1 MEFPD
6 TVPSAEL
13 NGDVAA
19 GATLDAYVRE
29 FSPSWRSTTGT
40 LTILFLFL
48 AAIPALMLVFVP
60 FTGFPGWRV
69 FSLGGLLWFA
79 WLLGRQLVSKRPA
92 LRVGP
97 EGISAAVLKNRC
109 IAWSEVSD
117 IESQTVQ
124 GNTSIIVSLAPH
136 VNEKWW
142 WGSRKKRLGVP
153 LSSIKTK
160 DHTQAIAAVTQ
171 AFAAYGGR
179 GFTQAMAQRTAELKA
194 AEDFEARLKQLTPVT
209 WALYLVVCLN
219 VAVWLAN
226 LGSGLN
232 ALKPLP
238 SELLAW
244 GANSA
249 ASVVEDRQYW
259 RLLTAAFLHG
269 GFLHLALNMLGLW
282 EAGRQLNRLHGNFQF
297 LLIYL
302 ASALTGSALSL
313 HFSAQQSVSVG
324 ASGAVF
330 GVLGALLVAMH
341 QHRGQIP
348 GLTTK
353 KVMTS
358 QGVFLAYALVQGFS
372 QQGIDNAAHVG
383 GLVAG
388 CVLAWL
394 LTEKIADAVTPARR
408 LSTATIG
415 ALVSAMAVAAL
426 VVTTPTPSVHHRQLF
441 EFQAGLTRILPA
453 MQAAEKAFQADVK
466 AFREGKMPEPEFVQ
480 AIEARHLPGYQAVQ
494 RALAPLDIPANDK
507 IGAGM
512 RDVKRANNLMVE
524 LMQIQLAT
532 ARAVQGDVTAAAGQ
546 ARVRVISAELKAI
559 DARISERVSAA
570 KPKSKSKSNP

>member
-13 NGDVAA
+13 A
-19 GATLDAYVRE
+19 GETYVRE
-29 FSPSWRSTTGT
+29 FYPSWRSTTGT
-40 LTILFLFL
+40 LTMLFLFI
-48 AAIPALMLVFVP
+48 AAIPGLMLVFASHA
-60 FTGFPGWRV
+60 GFPWG
-69 FSLGGLLWFA
+69 LAATTGGLLWLA
-79 WLLGRQLVSKRPA
+79 WLLGRQLVGGRSA

-97 EGISAAVLKNRC
+97 EGISAAILKNRA

-117 IESQTVQ
+117 IASQTVQ

-142 WGSRKKRLGVP
+142 WGSRKKRLGVA
-153 LSSIKTK
+153 LSSIRTK
-160 DHTQAIAAVTQ
+160 DQAQAIAAATQ

-179 GFTQAMAQRTAELKA
+179 GFMQALEQRTAEIKA
-194 AEDFEARLKQLTPVT
+194 VADFDARLKRLTPVT
-209 WALYLVVCLN
+209 WALYLVVGVN
-219 VAVWLAN
+219 IAVWLAN
-226 LGSGLN
+226 LGAGMS
-232 ALKPLP
+232 AFKPLP
-238 SELLAW
+238 AELLAW

-259 RLLTAAFLHG
+259 RLLTATFLHG

-302 ASALTGSALSL
+302 ASALAGSALSL

-348 GLTTK
+348 GATSK
-353 KVMTS
+353 NVMTS
-358 QGVFLAYALVQGFS
+358 QGIFLVYALVQGFS
-372 QQGIDNAAHVG
+372 KQGIDNAAHVG

-394 LTEKIADAVTPARR
+394 LTEKIAAVATPARR
-408 LSTATIG
+408 LSTAAIG
-415 ALVSAMAVAAL
+415 ALLSAVAVVGL
-426 VVTTPTPSVHHRQLF
+426 VYATPTPAVHHRQLF
-441 EFQAGLTRILPA
+441 EFQAGLTRILPT
-453 MQAAEKAFQADVK
+453 MQATEKAFQADVK
-466 AFREGKMPEPEFVQ
+466 ALREGKMSEVQ
-480 AIEARHLPGYQAVQ
+480 FSEALEMQHLPGYQAVQ
-494 RALAPLDIPANDK
+494 RALAPLDVPANDK
-507 IGAGM
+507 VGAGM
-512 RDVKRANNLMVE
+512 LDVKRANSLLVE
-524 LMQIQLAT
+524 LMQIQLTT
-532 ARAVQGDVTAAAGQ
+532 ARAAQSDGAAAAVGQ
-546 ARVRVISAELKAI
+546 ARIGAINAELKVI
-559 DARISERVSAA
+559 NSRISERVNAA
-570 KPKSKSKSNP
+570 KPKSKP

>member
-1 MEFPD
+1 MDFQD

-13 NGDVAA
+13 A
-19 GATLDAYVRE
+19 GHADAPAYVRE
-29 FSPSWRSTTGT
+29 FPPSWRSTTGT
-40 LTILFLFL
+40 LTILFSFL
-48 AAIPALMLVFVP
+48 AAIPALMLVLMP
-60 FTGFPGWRV
+60 FGGFPWGRLAA
-69 FSLGGLLWFA
+69 LGGLLWFV
-79 WLLGRQLVSKRPA
+79 WLLGRQLVGGRPA

-97 EGISAAVLKNRC
+97 EGISAAILKNRT
-109 IAWSEVSD
+109 IVWSEVAD
-117 IESQTVQ
+117 IASQTVQ
-124 GNTSIIVSLAPH
+124 GNTSITVSLAPH
-136 VNEKWW
+136 TKDKWW
-142 WGSRKKRLGVP
+142 WGSRKKSLAIP
-153 LSSIKTK
+153 LSSIRTK
-160 DHTQAIAAVTQ
+160 EHAQAIEAAVR
-171 AFAAYGGR
+171 AFATYGGR
-179 GFTQAMAQRTAELKA
+179 GFMQAAELRAAELKA
-194 AEDFEARLKQLTPVT
+194 VGDFEARLKQLTPVT
-209 WALYLVVCLN
+209 WALYLVVGVN

-226 LGSGLN
+226 LGAGIS
-232 ALKPLP
+232 AFKPLP

-313 HFSAQQSVSVG
+313 HFSAQQSVAVG

-348 GLTTK
+348 GLISK
-353 KVMTS
+353 NVMTS

-372 QQGIDNAAHVG
+372 KQGIDNAAHVG

-394 LTEKIADAVTPARR
+394 LTEKISPAATPARR
-408 LSTATIG
+408 LSTAGLG
-415 ALVSAMAVAAL
+415 ALLSGVAVAAL
-426 VVTTPTPSVHHRQLF
+426 VATTPTPAVHHRQLF
-441 EFQAGLTRILPA
+441 AFQAGLTRALPA

-466 AFREGKMPEPEFVQ
+466 AMRDGKMSEAQFTQ
-480 AIEARHLPGYQAVQ
+480 AVEAQHLPAYQAVQ
-494 RALAPLDIPANDK
+494 RTLAPLDVPANDK
-507 IGAGM
+507 VGAGM
-512 RDVKRANNLMVE
+512 RDVKRANSLLVE
-524 LMQIQLAT
+524 MMQIQVSNA
-532 ARAVQGDVTAAAGQ
+532 QAAAGDAAAVSGQ
-546 ARVRVISAELKAI
+546 ARMLLINAELKAI
-559 DARISERVSAA
+559 NVRISERVNAA
-570 KPKSKSKSNP
+570 KPKLKP

>member
-6 TVPSAEL
+6 TVPSAL
-13 NGDVAA
+13 LA
-19 GATLDAYVRE
+19 GAPDAPEYVRE
-29 FSPSWRSTTGT
+29 FPSSWRSTTGT
-40 LTILFLFL
+40 LTILFSFL
-48 AAIPALMLVFVP
+48 AVIPALILVFVP
-60 FTGFPGWRV
+60 FSGFPGWRLA
-69 FSLGGLLWFA
+69 SLGGLLWFV
-79 WLLGRQLVSKRPA
+79 WLFGRQLVGGRPA

-97 EGISAAVLKNRC
+97 EGISAAVLKNRT
-109 IAWSEVSD
+109 IAWAEVSD
-117 IESQTVQ
+117 IESQSAQ
-124 GNTSIIVSLAPH
+124 GHTSINVSLAPH
-136 VNEKWW
+136 VKDKWW
-142 WGSRKKRLGVP
+142 WGSRKKRLCILLNGVR
-153 LSSIKTK
+153 TK
-160 DHTQAIAAVTQ
+160 DHPDAIMAATQ
-171 AFAAYGGR
+171 AFATYGGR
-179 GFTQAMAQRTAELKA
+179 GFMQAMEQRTAELKA
-194 AEDFEARLKQLTPVT
+194 VENFDARLKELTPVT
-209 WALYLVVCLN
+209 WALYLVVGVN

-226 LGSGLN
+226 LGAGIS
-232 ALKPLP
+232 AFKPLP

-259 RLLTAAFLHG
+259 RLLTATFLHG

-282 EAGRQLNRLHGNFQF
+282 QGGVQLNRLHGNFQF

-330 GVLGALLVAMH
+330 GVLGALLVAVH

-348 GLTTK
+348 GVTSK
-353 KVMTS
+353 NVMTS

-372 QQGIDNAAHVG
+372 KQGIDNAAHVG
-383 GLVAG
+383 GLMAG
-388 CVLAWL
+388 CVLAWV
-394 LTEKIADAVTPARR
+394 LTEKIAAVATPARR
-408 LSTATIG
+408 LSTAAIG
-415 ALVSAMAVAAL
+415 SLLSATAVAAL
-426 VVTTPTPSVHHRQLF
+426 VTTTPTPAVHHRQLF

-480 AIEARHLPGYQAVQ
+480 AIETRHLPGYQAVQ

-507 IGAGM
+507 VGAGM

-532 ARAVQGDVTAAAGQ
+532 ARAVQGDITASAGQ
-546 ARVRVISAELKAI
+546 ARVLVISAELKAI
-559 DARISERVSAA
+559 ESRISERVSAA
-570 KPKSKSKSNP
+570 KPKSKSNP

>member
-13 NGDVAA
+13 A
-19 GATLDAYVRE
+19 GEASVPGYVRE
-29 FSPSWRSTTGT
+29 FRPSWRSTTGT
-40 LTILFLFL
+40 LTILFIFL
-48 AAIPALMLVFVP
+48 ATIPALMLMVVP
-60 FTGFPGWRV
+60 FSGFPGWRV
-69 FSLGGLLWFA
+69 VSLGGLLWFV
-79 WLLGRQLVSKRPA
+79 WLLGRQLVGGRPA

-117 IESQTVQ
+117 IQSQTVQ

-142 WGSRKKRLGVP
+142 WGSRKKRLGIP
-153 LSSIKTK
+153 LSSIRTK
-160 DHTQAIAAVTQ
+160 DHGQAIVAATQ
-171 AFAAYGGR
+171 AFANYGGR
-179 GFTQAMAQRTAELKA
+179 GFMQATQLRAAELKA
-194 AEDFEARLKQLTPVT
+194 VADFDARLKQLTPVT
-209 WALYLVVCLN
+209 WALYLMVGVN
-219 VAVWLAN
+219 IAVWLAN
-226 LGSGLN
+226 LGAGIS
-232 ALKPLP
+232 AFKPLP

-259 RLLTAAFLHG
+259 RLLTATFLHG

-302 ASALTGSALSL
+302 ASALAGSALSL

-330 GVLGALLVAMH
+330 GVLGALLVAMY

-348 GLTTK
+348 GVTSK
-353 KVMTS
+353 NVMTS

-372 QQGIDNAAHVG
+372 KQGIDNAAHVG

-388 CVLAWL
+388 CVLAWV
-394 LTEKIADAVTPARR
+394 LTEKIAAVATPARR
-408 LSTATIG
+408 LSTAAVGT
-415 ALVSAMAVAAL
+415 LLSAAAVTAL
-426 VVTTPTPSVHHRQLF
+426 VVTTPTPAVHHRQLF
-441 EFQAGLTRILPA
+441 EFQAGLTRILPT
-453 MQAAEKAFQADVK
+453 MQATEKAFQADVK
-466 AFREGKMPEPEFVQ
+466 ALREGKMSEAQFAEALQ
-480 AIEARHLPGYQAVQ
+480 ARHLPGYQAVQ
-494 RALAPLDIPANDK
+494 RALAPLDVPANDK
-507 IGAGM
+507 VGAGL
-512 RDVKRANNLMVE
+512 RDVKRANSLLVE
-524 LMQIQLAT
+524 LMQTQLA
-532 ARAVQGDVTAAAGQ
+532 AAGAVEGDQAAAAGQ
-546 ARVRVISAELKAI
+546 ARIGVINAELKTI
-559 DARISERVSAA
+559 NARLSERVNAT
-570 KPKSKSKSNP
+570 KPKP

>member
-1 MEFPD
+1 MAGQEGGTVDFPD

-13 NGDVAA
+13 ARDVHAPE
-19 GATLDAYVRE
+19 YVRE
-29 FSPSWRSTTGT
+29 FPASWRSTTGT

-48 AAIPALMLVFVP
+48 AAIPALMLMFVP
-60 FTGFPGWRV
+60 FSGFPGWRV
-69 FSLGGLLWFA
+69 ISLAGLLWFV
-79 WLLGRQLVSKRPA
+79 WLLGRQLLGGRPA

-97 EGISAAVLKNRC
+97 EGISAAVLKNRT

-136 VNEKWW
+136 VKEKWW
-142 WGSRKKRLGVP
+142 WGSRKKRLGIP
-153 LSSIKTK
+153 LSSIRAK
-160 DHTQAIAAVTQ
+160 DHAEATAAATQ

-179 GFTQAMAQRTAELKA
+179 GFMQAMEQRAAELKA
-194 AEDFEARLKQLTPVT
+194 VENFDARLKELTPVT
-209 WALYLVVCLN
+209 WALYLMVGVN

-226 LGSGLN
+226 LGAGIS
-232 ALKPLP
+232 AFKPLP

-330 GVLGALLVAMH
+330 GVLGALLVAMY

-348 GLTTK
+348 GVTSK
-353 KVMTS
+353 NVMTS

-372 QQGIDNAAHVG
+372 KQGIDNAAHVG
-383 GLVAG
+383 GLIAG
-388 CVLAWL
+388 CVLAWV
-394 LTEKIADAVTPARR
+394 LTEKIAAVATPARR
-408 LSTATIG
+408 LSTAAVG
-415 ALVSAMAVAAL
+415 ALLSGVAVAAL
-426 VVTTPTPSVHHRQLF
+426 VATTPAPAVHHRQLF
-441 EFQAGLTRILPA
+441 EFQAGLTRILPT

-466 AFREGKMPEPEFVQ
+466 ALRDGKMSEIEFTQ
-480 AIEARHLPGYQAVQ
+480 AVETRHLPGYQAVQ
-494 RALAPLDIPANDK
+494 RALAPLDVPANDK
-507 IGAGM
+507 AGAGM
-512 RDVKRANNLMVE
+512 RDVKQANSLLVE
-524 LMQIQLAT
+524 MMQIQVAD
-532 ARAVQGDVTAAAGQ
+532 ARAATGDVPAPSGQ
-546 ARVRVISAELKAI
+546 ARMLLINAELKAI
-559 DARISERVSAA
+559 NARISERVNAT
-570 KPKSKSKSNP
+570 KPKP

>member
-13 NGDVAA
+13 TRDAPD
-19 GATLDAYVRE
+19 DAYVRE
-29 FSPSWRSTTGT
+29 FRPSWRSTTGT
-40 LTILFLFL
+40 LTILFSFL
-48 AAIPALMLVFVP
+48 AVIPALMLVFVP
-60 FTGFPGWRV
+60 FSGFPGWRV
-69 FSLGGLLWFA
+69 ASLGGLLWFV
-79 WLLGRQLVSKRPA
+79 WLLGRQLVGGRPA

-97 EGISAAVLKNRC
+97 EGISAAVLKNRR

-117 IESQTVQ
+117 IESQSVQ

-142 WGSRKKRLGVP
+142 WGSRKKRLGIP
-153 LSSIKTK
+153 LSSIRTK
-160 DHTQAIAAVTQ
+160 DHAQAIVAATQ
-171 AFAAYGGR
+171 AFAAYGGQ
-179 GFTQAMAQRTAELKA
+179 GFMQAMEQRTAELKA
-194 AEDFEARLKQLTPVT
+194 VEDFEDRLKQLTPVT
-209 WALYLVVCLN
+209 WALYGVVGVN

-226 LGSGLN
+226 LGSGLS
-232 ALKPLP
+232 AFKPLP
-238 SELLAW
+238 SDLLAW

-282 EAGRQLNRLHGNFQF
+282 EAGKQLNRLHGNFQF

-302 ASALTGSALSL
+302 GSALTGSALSL

-348 GLTTK
+348 GLTTR

-388 CVLAWL
+388 SVLAWL
-394 LTEKIADAVTPARR
+394 LTEKIADTATPARR
-408 LSTATIG
+408 LFTAAIG
-415 ALVSAMAVAAL
+415 ALVSATAVAAL
-426 VVTTPTPSVHHRQLF
+426 IVTTPTPAVHHRQLF
-441 EFQAGLTRILPA
+441 EFQTGLTRILPA

-466 AFREGKMPEPEFVQ
+466 AFREGKMPEPDFIQ
-480 AIEARHLPGYQAVQ
+480 AIETRHLPGYQAVQ
-494 RALAPLDIPANDK
+494 RALAPLDVPASDK
-507 IGAGM
+507 VGAGM
-512 RDVKRANNLMVE
+512 RDVKRANSLMVE

-532 ARAVQGDVTAAAGQ
+532 ARAVQGDVAAAASQ
-546 ARVRVISAELKAI
+546 IRVQVISAELKAI
-559 DARISERVSAA
+559 DLRISERVSAA
-570 KPKSKSKSNP
+570 KPKSKP

>member
-6 TVPSAEL
+6 TVPSAEM
-13 NGDVAA
+13 A
-19 GATLDAYVRE
+19 GEAHARDYVRE
-29 FSPSWRSTTGT
+29 FPSSWRSTTGT
-40 LTILFLFL
+40 LTILFSFL
-48 AAIPALMLVFVP
+48 AVIPVLMLLFVP

-69 FSLGGLLWFA
+69 FSLGGLLWFV
-79 WLLGRQLVSKRPA
+79 WLFGRQLVGGRPA

-117 IESQTVQ
+117 IQSQTVQ

-142 WGSRKKRLGVP
+142 WGSRKKRLGIP
-153 LSSIKTK
+153 LSSIRAK
-160 DHTQAIAAVTQ
+160 DHGQATEAAIQ
-171 AFAAYGGR
+171 AFSTYGGR
-179 GFTQAMAQRTAELKA
+179 GFLQALEQRTAELKA
-194 AEDFEARLKQLTPVT
+194 VADFDARLKQLTPVT
-209 WALYLVVCLN
+209 WALYLVVGVN
-219 VAVWLAN
+219 IAVWLAN
-226 LGSGLN
+226 LGAGIS
-232 ALKPLP
+232 AFKPLP

-313 HFSAQQSVSVG
+313 HFSAQQSVAVG

-330 GVLGALLVAMH
+330 GVLGALLVAMY

-348 GLTTK
+348 GVTSK
-353 KVMTS
+353 NVMTS

-372 QQGIDNAAHVG
+372 KQGIDNAAHVG
-383 GLVAG
+383 GLIAG
-388 CVLAWL
+388 CVLAWV
-394 LTEKIADAVTPARR
+394 LTEKIAAVATPARR
-408 LSTATIG
+408 LSTAAVG
-415 ALVSAMAVAAL
+415 VLLSGVAVAAL
-426 VVTTPTPSVHHRQLF
+426 VVTTPAPAVHHRQLF
-441 EFQAGLTRILPA
+441 EFQAGLTRILPT
-453 MQAAEKAFQADVK
+453 MQATEKAFQADVK
-466 AFREGKMPEPEFVQ
+466 AVREGKMS
-480 AIEARHLPGYQAVQ
+480 EAQFAEALQTRHLPGYQTVQ
-494 RALAPLDIPANDK
+494 RALAPLDVPANDK
-507 IGAGM
+507 VGAGM
-512 RDVKRANNLMVE
+512 RDVKRANSLVVE
-524 LMQIQLAT
+524 LMQIQLAA
-532 ARAVQGDVTAAAGQ
+532 ARATEGDGAAAAGQ
-546 ARVRVISAELKAI
+546 ARVEIINAELKTI
-559 DARISERVSAA
+559 NSRISERVNAT
-570 KPKSKSKSNP
+570 KPKP

>member
-6 TVPSAEL
+6 TVPSAEMA
-13 NGDVAA
+13 GDAHA
-19 GATLDAYVRE
+19 PEYVRE

-60 FTGFPGWRV
+60 FSGFPGWRV
-69 FSLGGLLWFA
+69 VSLGGLLWFV
-79 WLLGRQLVSKRPA
+79 WFLGRQLVGGRPA

-97 EGISAAVLKNRC
+97 EGISAAFLKNRT

-124 GNTSIIVSLAPH
+124 GNTSISVTLAPH
-136 VNEKWW
+136 VKEKWW
-142 WGSRKKRLGVP
+142 WGSRKKRLGIP
-153 LSSIKTK
+153 LSGIRTK
-160 DHTQAIAAVTQ
+160 DHAQAIVAATQ

-179 GFTQAMAQRTAELKA
+179 GFMQAMEQRTAELKA
-194 AEDFEARLKQLTPVT
+194 VSDFEARLKQLTPVT
-209 WALYLVVCLN
+209 WALYLVVGLN
-219 VAVWLAN
+219 VTVWLAN
-226 LGSGLN
+226 LGAGIS
-232 ALKPLP
+232 AFKPLP

-282 EAGRQLNRLHGNFQF
+282 EAGKQLNRLHGNFQF

-313 HFSAQQSVSVG
+313 HFSSQQSVAVG

-348 GLTTK
+348 GLTSK
-353 KVMTS
+353 NVMTS
-358 QGVFLAYALVQGFS
+358 QGVFLAYALAQGFS
-372 QQGIDNAAHVG
+372 KQGIDNAAHVG
-383 GLVAG
+383 GLIAG

-394 LTEKIADAVTPARR
+394 LTEKIAAVATPVRR
-408 LSTATIG
+408 LSTAAIG
-415 ALVSAMAVAAL
+415 TLLSGVAVAAL
-426 VVTTPTPSVHHRQLF
+426 VVTTPTPAVHHRQLF
-441 EFQAGLTRILPA
+441 AFQAGLTRILPT
-453 MQAAEKAFQADVK
+453 MQAAEKAFQADVN
-466 AFREGKMPEPEFVQ
+466 ALREGKMSEAEFTQTVQ
-480 AIEARHLPGYQAVQ
+480 TRHLPAYQAVQ
-494 RALAPLDIPANDK
+494 HALAPLDVPANDK
-507 IGAGM
+507 VGAGM
-512 RDVKRANNLMVE
+512 LDVKRVNSLLVE
-524 LMQIQLAT
+524 MMQIQVAN
-532 ARAVQGDVTAAAGQ
+532 AHAAVGDMAVTTGQ
-546 ARVRVISAELKAI
+546 ARMLLINAELKAI
-559 DARISERVSAA
+559 NARISERVNAV
-570 KPKSKSKSNP
+570 KPKP

>member
-1 MEFPD
+1 VEFQD

-13 NGDVAA
+13 AGEADVR
-19 GATLDAYVRE
+19 DYVRE
-29 FSPSWRSTTGT
+29 FYPSWRSTTGT
-40 LTILFLFL
+40 LTIFLLFII
-48 AAIPALMLVFVP
+48 AIPGLMLVFARHA
-60 FTGFPGWRV
+60 GFPW
-69 FSLGGLLWFA
+69 GLVATVAGLSWLT
-79 WLLGRQLVSKRPA
+79 WLLGRQLVSGRPA

-97 EGISAAVLKNRC
+97 EGISAAVLKSRR
-109 IAWSEVSD
+109 IAWSDVAD

-136 VNEKWW
+136 TKDKWW
-142 WGSRKKRLGVP
+142 WGGRKKRLGVA
-153 LSSIKTK
+153 LSSIRTK
-160 DHTQAIAAVTQ
+160 DHAQAIAAATQ

-179 GFTQAMAQRTAELKA
+179 GFMQALEQRTAELKA
-194 AEDFEARLKQLTPVT
+194 VSDFEARLKQLTPVT
-209 WALYLVVCLN
+209 WALYLVVGVN

-226 LGSGLN
+226 LGAGVS
-232 ALKPLP
+232 AFKPLP

-249 ASVVEDRQYW
+249 ASVVEDHQYW

-282 EAGRQLNRLHGNFQF
+282 EAGKQLNRLHGNFQF

-313 HFSAQQSVSVG
+313 HFSAQQSVAVG

-348 GLTTK
+348 GLISK
-353 KVMTS
+353 NVMTS

-372 QQGIDNAAHVG
+372 KQGIDNAAHVG

-394 LTEKIADAVTPARR
+394 LTEKISATATPARR
-408 LSTATIG
+408 LSTAGLG
-415 ALVSAMAVAAL
+415 ALLSGVAVAAL
-426 VVTTPTPSVHHRQLF
+426 VVTTPTPAVHHRQLF
-441 EFQAGLTRILPA
+441 AFQAGLTRVLPA

-466 AFREGKMPEPEFVQ
+466 AMRDGKMS
-480 AIEARHLPGYQAVQ
+480 EAQFTQTVEAQHLPAYQAVQ
-494 RALAPLDIPANDK
+494 RALAPLDVPANDK
-507 IGAGM
+507 VGAGM
-512 RDVKRANNLMVE
+512 RDVKRANSLLVE
-524 LMQIQLAT
+524 MMQIQVAN
-532 ARAVQGDVTAAAGQ
+532 AQAAAGDAAAVSGQ
-546 ARVRVISAELKAI
+546 ARMLLINAELKAI
-559 DARISERVSAA
+559 NARISERVNAA
-570 KPKSKSKSNP
+570 KPKP

>member
-1 MEFPD
+1 VDFPD

-13 NGDVAA
+13 ADEADVRAPVRE
-19 GATLDAYVRE
+19 YVRE
-29 FSPSWRSTTGT
+29 FSSSWRSTTGT

-48 AAIPALMLVFVP
+48 AAIPALMLVAMP
-60 FTGFPGWRV
+60 LAGFPWGRLAA
-69 FSLGGLLWFA
+69 LGGLLWFV
-79 WLLGRQLVSKRPA
+79 WLLGRQLVSGRPA

-97 EGISAAVLKNRC
+97 EGISAAILKKRI
-109 IAWSEVSD
+109 IAWSEVAD

-124 GNTSIIVSLAPH
+124 GNTSINVSLAPH

-142 WGSRKKRLGVP
+142 WGSRKKRLGIP
-153 LSSIKTK
+153 LSSIRTK
-160 DHTQAIAAVTQ
+160 DHAQVIDAAVQ
-171 AFAAYGGR
+171 AFANYGGR
-179 GFTQAMAQRTAELKA
+179 GFMQAMEQRTAELKA
-194 AEDFEARLKQLTPVT
+194 VSDFEARLKQLTPVT
-209 WALYLVVCLN
+209 WALYLVVGLN

-226 LGSGLN
+226 LGAGIS
-232 ALKPLP
+232 AFKPLP

-249 ASVVEDRQYW
+249 ASVVEDHQYW

-282 EAGRQLNRLHGNFQF
+282 EAGKQLNRLHGNFQF

-313 HFSAQQSVSVG
+313 HFSAQQSVAVG

-348 GLTTK
+348 GLVSK
-353 KVMTS
+353 NVMTS

-372 QQGIDNAAHVG
+372 KQGIDNAAHVG
-383 GLVAG
+383 GLIAG

-394 LTEKIADAVTPARR
+394 LTEKIAAVATPVRR
-408 LSTATIG
+408 LSTAAIG
-415 ALVSAMAVAAL
+415 TLLSGVAVAAL
-426 VVTTPTPSVHHRQLF
+426 VVTTPTPAVHHRQLF
-441 EFQAGLTRILPA
+441 AFQAGLTRILPT
-453 MQAAEKAFQADVK
+453 MQATEKAFQADVK
-466 AFREGKMPEPEFVQ
+466 ALREGKMS
-480 AIEARHLPGYQAVQ
+480 EAQFAEALQTRHLPGYQSVQ
-494 RALAPLDIPANDK
+494 RALAPLDVPANDK
-507 IGAGM
+507 VGAGM
-512 RDVKRANNLMVE
+512 RDVKRANSLLVE

-532 ARAVQGDVTAAAGQ
+532 AGAAEGDGAAGIGQ
-546 ARVRVISAELKAI
+546 ARIGIINTELKAI
-559 DARISERVSAA
+559 NSRISERVNAV
-570 KPKSKSKSNP
+570 KPKP